1 MQPLQFVGLD
11 QVGITPEQYQL
22 IQEAVIT
29 AAHKP
34 LVGRQVMPIKELNDF
49 GIEQLKYY
57 TQTGMTKAAIGMA
70 MIQGNADVLGLTP
83 GTLNIPV
90 IWKDF
95 QIFARDLAASQR
107 LGIPLDTGLA
117 TDAARVVAELEEE
130 LIWEGREGFVGF
142 MGAVGRQSHATTGTW
157 KTSPN
162 AYNDFAMAVA
172 ALEDAGYGGRYAM
185 IVSPTQKSY
194 LRLMFTGTGVSLLE
208 KIQEEADVFTS
219 YFFADN
225 ANALV
230 VAPDPANFEL
240 EIGQN
245 IVTHPAQLPTGDWF
259 FRVYEAVIPQFKRP
273 DSIFDITTI
282 IFS

>member
-11 QVGITPEQYQL
+11 QVQITPEQYQL

-29 AAHKP
+29 AARPP
-34 LVGRQVMPIKELNDF
+34 LVGRQVMPVRELNDF
-49 GIEQLKYY
+49 GITQLKTW
-57 TQTGMTKAAIGMA
+57 TQTDMSAAAIGMA
-70 MIQGNADVLGLTP
+70 ALQGNADVVGLAP

-95 QIFARDLAASQR
+95 QIYARDLASTQR
-107 LGIPLDTGLA
+107 LGIPLDTTFA
-117 TDAARVVAELEEE
+117 TDAGRRVAELEET
-130 LIWEGREGFVGF
+130 LIWEGAGGYTGFQGVSGL
-142 MGAVGRQSHATTGTW
+142 SHATTGSW

-172 ALEDAGYGGRYAM
+172 ALEAAGYAGRYAM
-185 IVSPTQKSY
+185 IVSPVQKAY

-208 KIQEEADVFTS
+208 KIQEEADVYTS
-219 YFFADN
+219 FFFADD

-240 EIGQN
+240 QIGQN
-245 IVTHPAQLPTGDWF
+245 TVTHPAVLPTGDLF
-259 FRVYEAVIPQFKRP
+259 FRVYEAVIPQFKRAT
-273 DSIFDITTI
+273 SIFNITTI
-282 IFS
+282 VFT